1 MILGGILTFFAKL
14 WTRKCEKDVPVP
26 PVKVFYLVSAAGMP
40 NFGDDMLTRF
50 WITELQRRFPGCT
63 IYLDAVDAVV
73 ASRLFPGV
81 RCVDYLWR
89 LVQALGNDGSLEEKL
104 ADPYT
109 LPFRERL
116 MSKAFISAES
126 IHLLGGGYINEL
138 WGANSRLIEVVAYF
152 AQKYQLAC
160 YATGL
165 GLQPLSSEK
174 AEQLA
179 PYIRQFDQFDVRDQA
194 SYDVLAPFELPALGF
209 TGDDYFAFSSYPL
222 GYIAEN
228 EQFTLHLCIH
238 TELSEDD
245 VLTESLLGLLGQT
258 TALFLEKHPNAII
271 KFYEFRP
278 GSDGVFFRQILEF
291 FPQAEFVS
299 FEQVWHD
306 GLKFASHDFCISSR
320 FHFQVIAASL
330 GIPGV
335 ALSWSDYY
343 DNKFSSLQRMSDWPM
358 IRPDINQ
365 EELRA
370 ILLSFSRG
378 DRQQGLEQIQ
388 QAKQLLL
395 AQLYNF

>member
-1 MILGGILTFFAKL
+1 
-14 WTRKCEKDVPVP
+14 
-26 PVKVFYLVSAAGMP
+26 MP

-50 WITELQRRFPGCT
+50 WVTELQRRFPGCT

-138 WGANSRLIEVVAYF
+138 WGANSRLIEVVASF

-194 SYDVLAPFELPALGF
+194 SYDVLAPFELPPLGF
-209 TGDDYFAFSSYPL
+209 TGDDYFAFSSCPV

-306 GLKFASHDFCISSR
+306 GLKFAPHDFCISSR

>member
-1 MILGGILTFFAKL
+1 MTFFAKL

-50 WITELQRRFPGCT
+50 WVTELRRRFPGCT

-73 ASRLFPGV
+73 ASGLFPGV

-89 LVQALGNDGSLEEKL
+89 LVQALGDDGSLEEKL

-109 LPFRERL
+109 LPLRERL
-116 MSKAFISAES
+116 MSKTFTSADS

-138 WGANSRLIEVVAYF
+138 WGANSRLIEVAAYF
-152 AQKYQLAC
+152 AKKYRLAC

-165 GLQPLSSEK
+165 GLQPLSPEK
-174 AEQLA
+174 ADQLA
-179 PYIRQFDQFDVRDQA
+179 PYIRQFDQFDVRDSA
-194 SYDVLAPFELPALGF
+194 SYEVLAPFGLPQLGF
-209 TGDDYFAFSSYPL
+209 TGDDYFAFSSYPV
-222 GYIAEN
+222 GHIIED
-228 EQFTLHLCIH
+228 ESFTLHLCIH

-245 VLTESLLGLLGQT
+245 VLTGNLLGLLGQAT
-258 TALFLEKHPNAII
+258 TIFLEKHPNAKI

-278 GSDGVFFRQILEF
+278 GPDGIFFRQILEL

-306 GLKFASHDFCISSR
+306 GLTFATHDFCISSR
-320 FHFQVIAASL
+320 FHFQVIAASF

-343 DNKFSSLQRMSDWPM
+343 DNKFSSLQSMSNWPM
-358 IRPDINQ
+358 IRPDISP
-365 EELRA
+365 EALRD
-370 ILLSFSRG
+370 ILSSFSCG
-378 DRQQGLEQIQ
+378 DCQQGLKQIQ
-388 QAKQLLL
+388 QSKQLLL
-395 AQLYNF
+395 TQLYNF

>member
-1 MILGGILTFFAKL
+1 
-14 WTRKCEKDVPVP
+14 
-26 PVKVFYLVSAAGMP
+26 MP

-50 WITELQRRFPGCT
+50 WVTELQRRFPDCV

-73 ASRLFPGV
+73 ASGLFPGV

-89 LVQALGNDGSLEEKL
+89 LVQALGDDGSLEEKL

-109 LPFRERL
+109 LPLRERL
-116 MSKAFISAES
+116 MSKAFTSAAS

-138 WGANSRLIEVVAYF
+138 WGANSRLIEVAAYF
-152 AQKYQLAC
+152 AKKYQLAC

-165 GLQPLSSEK
+165 GLQPLSPEK

-179 PYIRQFDQFDVRDQA
+179 PYIRQFDLFDVRDRA
-194 SYDVLAPFELPALGF
+194 SYEVLAPFELPHLGF
-209 TGDDYFAFSSYPL
+209 TGDDYFAFSSYPV
-222 GYIAEN
+222 GHTIED
-228 EQFTLHLCIH
+228 ESFTLHLCIH

-245 VLTESLLGLLGQT
+245 VLTGNLLGLLGQAT
-258 TALFLEKHPNAII
+258 TIFLETHPNAKI

-278 GSDGVFFRQILEF
+278 GSDGIFFRQILEI

-306 GLKFASHDFCISSR
+306 GLTFAKHDFCISSR

-343 DNKFSSLQRMSDWPM
+343 DNKFSSLQRMSNWPM
-358 IRPDINQ
+358 IRPDISS

-370 ILLSFSRG
+370 FLLTFARG
-378 DRQQGLEQIQ
+378 DCQQGLKQIQ
-388 QAKQLLL
+388 QSKQLLL
-395 AQLYNF
+395 TQLYNF